1 MNKARLLVR
10 LAAAIPIAGLPA
22 ASNAAG
28 ELNPADFAKCT
39 EISSSVDR
47 LACFDAAA
55 KRSGLGGKTETSKPK
70 GEWHSWTDTNKFTDR
85 LDAFTSVE
93 AKNTVQMNS
102 YKTTRPRLYI
112 RCADN
117 TTALI
122 VSFDGFLTSGET
134 YLRYRIGDR
143 KPATARWDVSTNYES
158 AGLWRGAQSI
168 PFIKSLFGEER
179 LLVEVTP
186 HGESPVSA
194 EFNITGIEEAVS
206 DVRKFCNW

>member
-1 MNKARLLVR
+1 MNKARLLACLVV
-10 LAAAIPIAGLPA
+10 AIPIAGLPGV
-22 ASNAAG
+22 SNAAS

-39 EISSSVDR
+39 EISSSVEK

-55 KRSGLGGKTETSKPK
+55 EANGLSSKIETSNPR
-70 GEWHSWTDTNKFTDR
+70 GEWRSWTDTNKFTDR
-85 LDAFTSVE
+85 TDAYISVE

-102 YKTTRPRLYI
+102 YKTTLPRLYI

-117 TTALI
+117 TTALVI
-122 VSFDGFLTSGET
+122 TFDGFLTTDKT
-134 YLRYRIGDR
+134 YLRYRIGDG
-143 KPATARWDVSTNYES
+143 KPATARWNVSTNYES
-158 AGLWRGAQSI
+158 AGLWRGGQSI

-186 HGESPVSA
+186 HGESPLSV

-206 DVRKFCNW
+206 DVRKYCNW